1 MEKNK
6 IELNSIEQ
14 TSYWW
19 INRIN
24 IFLKNDIFLEK
35 GEKEFYKIFKEYI
48 KEDWRHLYLELQKYI
63 ASDVKQYC
71 TEGEYYSQETC
82 KNGHDRLNEELSIIL
97 NKEIPDV
104 RIQER
109 YTKDIVIYTN
119 KDCSYVWFR
128 SGGEDLL
135 PSEYNN
141 NYILSGDE
149 ELLKF
154 DRILLS
160 TIYEIYNT
168 NPHFDSTKTLI
179 ENYCAIYQE
188 DNNLKINIEKLYEQ
202 VFQSLL
208 RAKYDR
214 IIDGN
219 INRYYDL
226 NLKYLNL
233 KELANYEDIGKEYA
247 NKILQKK

>member
-1 MEKNK
+1 MDRIK
-6 IELNSIEQ
+6 LNSIEQ

-24 IFLKNDIFLEK
+24 IFLKNVNFIGK
-35 GEKEFYKIFKEYI
+35 GEKEFYNIFKEYI

-71 TEGEYYSQETC
+71 TDEKDYSQETC
-82 KNGHDRLNEELSIIL
+82 LGGHNRLNEELSIIL

-160 TIYEIYNT
+160 TIYEIYNI
-168 NPHFDSTKTLI
+168 NPNFDSTKTLI
-179 ENYCAIYQE
+179 DNYYTIYQ
-188 DNNLKINIEKLYEQ
+188 DQSDKKICKKEFYDKIY
-202 VFQSLL
+202 QSLL
-208 RAKYDR
+208 RAQYDK

-219 INRYYDL
+219 MNSWY
-226 NLKYLNL
+226 YLNPENL
-233 KELANYEDIGKEYA
+233 NSKELANYEDIGKEYA
-247 NKILQKK
+247 NKVLQIKK

>member
-1 MEKNK
+1 MNK

-24 IFLKNDIFLEK
+24 IFLKNDIFIEK

-71 TEGEYYSQETC
+71 TEEEDYSQETC
-82 KNGHDRLNEELSIIL
+82 LGGHNRLNEELSIIL

-109 YTKDIVIYTN
+109 YTKDIAIYTN

-160 TIYEIYNT
+160 IIYEIYNI
-168 NPHFDSTKTLI
+168 NPNFDSTKTLI
-179 ENYCAIYQE
+179 DNYYTIYQDQSDKKLCKKE
-188 DNNLKINIEKLYEQ
+188 FYDKIY
-202 VFQSLL
+202 QSLL
-208 RAKYDR
+208 RAQYDR

-219 INRYYDL
+219 INRCYDL

-233 KELANYEDIGKEYA
+233 KELENYEDIGREYA
-247 NKILQKK
+247 NKVLQMKK